1 MVGVRVAP
9 GAVGSD
15 FILSRSVNRNHAG
28 RPRGMPATTRPPM
41 KSADRDTTAPKDA
54 PEARD
59 PGIQARKDF
68 IAAHGMDGADQAL
81 ADADQT
87 AANADQKISGADQRG
102 SDSDQA
108 SAALDQAASDRDQAV
123 ADRQHAAAVDP
134 TPADERAYQE
144 ARSEREAV
152 ATDRQQNRIDRART
166 ARDRDAAA
174 SQRDRTADE
183 RDERGLA
190 RDKES
195 DEAK

>member
-1 MVGVRVAP
+1 MVGVR
-9 GAVGSD
+9 
-15 FILSRSVNRNHAG
+15 SRADNQPLISSLPWSWITTTLAG
-28 RPRGMPATTRPPM
+28 RVCQPPTRRPM
-41 KSADRDTTAPKDA
+41 KTDDLDTSTRNGAPNV
-54 PEARD
+54 RD

-134 TPADERAYQE
+134 TPADELAYQE

-152 ATDRQQNRIDRART
+152 ASERQLNRIDRART

-174 SQRDRTADE
+174 SQRDRTADA
-183 RDERGLA
+183 RDGRGLA

-195 DEAK
+195 DETN